1 VVEPLGTA
9 PPPAEPS
16 PGVQVT
22 APVAGGGGTA
32 ATQPAA
38 APRGGSGLARAFLS
52 VLLIVLGVLCL
63 TLSPVAIWG
72 RNLILDTNHYVE
84 TVKPLASN
92 PGVQDVIVAQVDRQ
106 VEAHLDVE
114 AYVKQVLPPRAATLL
129 ASPIQSAVYGLVHT
143 IATRVVQSKAFAT
156 LWVTINRVTHQ
167 EVVRV
172 LTGNKVAGGIL
183 VIRSGKIYLDL
194 SQVVRTVKERLV
206 NAGIAIASKLPVV
219 GATLEIAQVKGL
231 TQVQSAVRALNTLAD
246 WLPWIG
252 LALVALGI
260 WVARRHRRALI
271 GSALGLCAGMI
282 VVGIL
287 IMFLRHAYVA
297 GIPDDVAPPQTSAY
311 VFDTLVRYLRW
322 GVRAVFVVGLLVA
335 LGVWLSGP
343 SPTATSVRRGT
354 LNWTRGVGE
363 GHPAGSLSVFA
374 AHYTNPLRVGIIAL
388 GGIVLLLTEP
398 SAGTIILL
406 AVIVVVLLLAVEAL
420 RAPVARATTTPK

>member
-1 VVEPLGTA
+1 MA
-9 PPPAEPS
+9 
-16 PGVQVT
+16 
-22 APVAGGGGTA
+22 
-32 ATQPAA
+32 QPAS
-38 APRGGSGLARAFLS
+38 APGRGSSFGRAFLS

-92 PGVQDVIVAQVDRQ
+92 PGVQDAIVAQVDTQ

-114 AYVKQVLPPRAATLL
+114 AYVKQVLPPKAATLL

-143 IATRVVQSKAFAT
+143 IATKVVQSKAFAA
-156 LWVTINRVTHQ
+156 LWVTINRVAHQ
-167 EVVRV
+167 EVVTV
-172 LTGNKVAGGIL
+172 LTGKRYAGGIL

-194 SQVVRTVKERLV
+194 SQVVRTVKDRLV
-206 NAGIAIASKLPVV
+206 KAGIAIASKLPVV

-231 TQVQSAVRALNTLAD
+231 AHAQSAVRTLNTLAD

-252 LALVALGI
+252 LVLVALGV

-271 GSALGLCAGMI
+271 GAALGLCAGMI

-287 IMFLRHAYVA
+287 LMVLRHAYVS
-297 GIPDDVAPPQTSAY
+297 GIPDNVAPPQTSAY

-322 GVRAVFVVGLLVA
+322 GIRAVFVVGLLVA

-343 SPTATSVRRGT
+343 SSAATSIRRGT

-363 GHPAGSLSVFA
+363 QHPAGSVSVFVA
-374 AHYTNPLRVGIIAL
+374 RYTNPLRIAIIAL
-388 GGIVLLLTEP
+388 GGIILLLTEP

-406 AVIVVVLLLAVEAL
+406 AVIVVLLLLAVEAL
-420 RAPVARATTTPK
+420 RAPVAHTASKPPAAQ